1 MHHFYV
7 YLIFS
12 LIHQTLSTNRNVG
25 LPRCLL
31 YSFALRMATDE
42 TNENCHGSII
52 TNTVLRMAHG
62 TGREHQLSIVPRCD
76 APENVDNWKTCEL
89 GKKGR
94 TPPSIPSR
102 YMVPRLNPAESE
114 SNAFGT
120 RTCRFQTLLAETPG
134 PGAYCTVAECCVK
147 DPALCGI
154 ARGYTTMTSKTSRF
168 ETASSDTPGP
178 GAYDV
183 ATSIAIVPVGI
194 ANSHFFIPPPC
205 HSKRSLDSKDTPG
218 PGHYDVST
226 RGASSS
232 SFVPYGSSA
241 FKSTERG
248 DMSILSN
255 SNNSKIAAAV
265 GSYNVAKSLDT
276 LFNYG
281 REDRHGKPFPSA
293 SFASCSKRNF
303 DASPTTVTPG
313 PGYYCRIDPRE
324 TTSSMRCRAHA
335 IIRVSLRKKL
345 HCCELGNDNRNNDT
359 PGPGWYFTGHATSS
373 KGITSVFKSMLPRFP
388 NEQRSSAPGP
398 AYYDLT

>member
-1 MHHFYV
+1 M
-7 YLIFS
+7 
-12 LIHQTLSTNRNVG
+12 
-25 LPRCLL
+25 P
-31 YSFALRMATDE
+31 TDE
-42 TNENCHGSII
+42 TDENCHGSVI
-52 TNTVLRMAHG
+52 TNTVLQMAHG
-62 TGREHQLSIVPRCD
+62 TVRSHHLSFVPECD
-76 APENVDNWKTCEL
+76 APEKVDFWKNSEL
-89 GKKGR
+89 GKQER

-102 YMVPRLNPAESE
+102 YMVPRVNSAESE

-134 PGAYCTVAECCVK
+134 PGAYRTVAESCVK
-147 DPALCGI
+147 DPALGGL

-178 GAYDV
+178 GAYNV
-183 ATSIAIVPVGI
+183 ATSIATVPVGI
-194 ANSHFFIPPPC
+194 ANSHFFIPPSC
-205 HSKRSLDSKDTPG
+205 HSKRSLDSRDTPG

-226 RGASSS
+226 RGNSSS

-248 DMSILSN
+248 DMSILC
-255 SNNSKIAAAV
+255 SNNSTIAAAV

-276 LFNYG
+276 LYNYG
-281 REDRHGKPFPSA
+281 REDRHGKPFPTA
-293 SFASCSKRNF
+293 SFASCSKRKFN
-303 DASPTTVTPG
+303 ANPTTVTPG
-313 PGYYCRIDPRE
+313 PGYYCQIDPRE
-324 TTSSMRCRAHA
+324 TARSMRCRAHA

-345 HCCELGNDNRNNDT
+345 HCCDPGNDKRITDT
-359 PGPGWYFTGHATSS
+359 PGPGWYFTEHATSG